1 MRQDAIVGAL
11 LGTVVGDAL
20 GLPREGLSPRRAR
33 RMFGGAPLRHRF
45 FLGRGVGSDDTE
57 HACMVA
63 QALLA
68 ASDSPEHFA
77 RNLAWRLRGWLI
89 GLPAGVGWA
98 TLRATVKLWLGFPPS
113 HSGVVSAGNGP
124 AMRAPLLGVCFA
136 EQPERLEAFVR
147 ASSRMTH
154 RDARAEQGA
163 LAVALAAAHGA
174 RRGLSGVDAE
184 EMMREWAARID
195 EPLLRE
201 ALVRLRAAWER
212 GATVPEF
219 AAELGLADGVS
230 GYVMHTV
237 PVVLYTWL
245 RHGTD
250 FQRAVEEIILLG
262 GDSDTTGAIV
272 GALVGAT
279 TGAGAI
285 PPAWLETLVEWPRS
299 MKWLRRLGDRL
310 AARFAGPG
318 TLAAPGAL
326 PLFWPALLPRNLA
339 VLGIVLAH
347 GLRRLLPPY

>member
-1 MRQDAIVGAL
+1 MKQDAILGAL

-20 GLPREGLSPRRAR
+20 GLPREGLSRRRAL

-77 RNLAWRLRGWLI
+77 RNLAWRLRGWLL

-98 TLRATVKLWLGFPPS
+98 TLRATVKLWLGFPPGR
-113 HSGVVSAGNGP
+113 SGVVSAGNGP
-124 AMRAPLLGVCFA
+124 AMRAPLLGVCLA
-136 EQPERLEAFVR
+136 EHPERLEAFVR

-174 RRGLSGVDAE
+174 RRGGVDAE

-195 EPLLRE
+195 EPSLRE

-212 GATVPEF
+212 GASVPEF
-219 AAELGLADGVS
+219 AAELGLAEGVS

-237 PVVLYTWL
+237 PVVLYAWL

-250 FQRAVEEIILLG
+250 FQRAVEEVILLG

-272 GALVGAT
+272 GALAGAT
-279 TGAGAI
+279 TGAGSI
-285 PPAWLETLVEWPRS
+285 PPEWLEGLAEWPRS
-299 MKWLRRLGDRL
+299 VGWLRRLGERL
-310 AARFAGPG
+310 AARYSGPG
-318 TLAAPGAL
+318 ELAAPGAL
-326 PLFWPALLPRNLA
+326 PLFWPALLPRNLL
-339 VLGIVLAH
+339 VLGLVLGH
-347 GLRRLLPPY
+347 GFRRLLPPY